1 MDFFKSV
8 FSDDPDPPRSDPDP
22 ESPKKPSQSE
32 EDDAPDAKL
41 DPNPN
46 PSAGGGWSFG
56 GLIKTLTTKSES
68 VIEIYRRDLQEFGT
82 GLKHETAAFREVA
95 SRVVKELPAS
105 IEVGASEFGSSV
117 LKGTAEIISHGK
129 EALLAVDTDTDENAQ
144 NHSNQGVISKP
155 FSRFDAQVRAIQ
167 NDVNTYV
174 EEPDDLDDYNQWKLE
189 FVLDDKGEE
198 IQNLLEENGAME
210 GIYNRIVPKNV
221 DQETF
226 WFRYFYRVYKLK
238 QAEDVRASLVKRA
251 IMREDEEELS
261 WDVEDEDED
270 DETTREVGEKNSEKM
285 EKENRELGNKDS
297 EKIVKK
303 EESVEESGVG
313 TSVVSLEKGENE
325 VKVDAGDKGILTMT
339 SENVSVSDEKI
350 QLEVKKDELAVKS
363 DEKVAME
370 RKVDSGESTK
380 ESSVPVVASQAPEEE
395 DLGWDEIEDLSSSD
409 EKKVNLGSP
418 ANRDNVRKRLSAAD
432 EEEDLNWDIEDD
444 DEPVKA

>member
-8 FSDDPDPPRSDPDP
+8 FAEDSDP
-22 ESPKKPSQSE
+22 ESSKKSSQSD
-32 EDDAPDAKL
+32 EDDGPDAKP
-41 DPNPN
+41 DPNPNPN

-68 VIEIYRRDLQEFGT
+68 VIETYRRDLQEFGT
-82 GLKHETAAFREVA
+82 GLKNETAAFREVA

-117 LKGTAEIISHGK
+117 LKGTAEIISQGK
-129 EALLAVDTDTDENAQ
+129 EALLAIDTETDENSR
-144 NHSNQGVISKP
+144 NVSNQGLISKP

-174 EEPDDLDDYNQWKLE
+174 EESEDLDDYNQWKLG
-189 FVLDDKGEE
+189 FVLDEKGEE

-251 IMREDEEELS
+251 IMRDDEEELS
-261 WDVEDEDED
+261 WDVEDEEDD
-270 DETTREVGEKNSEKM
+270 DETPREVGGKNSEKI
-285 EKENRELGNKDS
+285 EEENRELVDKDS
-297 EKIVKK
+297 EKIVE
-303 EESVEESGVG
+303 EESVEESGAG
-313 TSVVSLEKGENE
+313 TSAVALEKRENE
-325 VKVDAGDKGILTMT
+325 VKEDAVDTVT
-339 SENVSVSDEKI
+339 VSH
-350 QLEVKKDELAVKS
+350 LEPKKNEELAVKS
-363 DEKVAME
+363 DEKELE
-370 RKVDSGESTK
+370 RKVDSVECSKESDIPVAPIKVDAGESSK
-380 ESSVPVVASQAPEEE
+380 ETGVPVQATQAAEEE

-409 EKKVNLGSP
+409 EKKVNVSGS
-418 ANRDNVRKRLSAAD
+418 ANRDDLRKRLSAAD

-444 DEPVKA
+444 DEPAKA

>member
-8 FSDDPDPPRSDPDP
+8 FSDDPDPPRFDPDP

-32 EDDAPDAKL
+32 EDDAPDAKP

-82 GLKHETAAFREVA
+82 GLKHETAAF
-95 SRVVKELPAS
+95 L
-105 IEVGASEFGSSV
+105 
-117 LKGTAEIISHGK
+117 
-129 EALLAVDTDTDENAQ
+129 DTDTDENAQ

-174 EEPDDLDDYNQWKLE
+174 EEPEDLDDYNKWKLE

-270 DETTREVGEKNSEKM
+270 DETTREVGGKNSEKM
-285 EKENRELGNKDS
+285 EKENRELGNKDY

-303 EESVEESGVG
+303 EERM
-313 TSVVSLEKGENE
+313 NY
-325 VKVDAGDKGILTMT
+325 
-339 SENVSVSDEKI
+339 
-350 QLEVKKDELAVKS
+350 
-363 DEKVAME
+363 
-370 RKVDSGESTK
+370 
-380 ESSVPVVASQAPEEE
+380 
-395 DLGWDEIEDLSSSD
+395 
-409 EKKVNLGSP
+409 P
-418 ANRDNVRKRLSAAD
+418 ANRDNMRKRLSAAD

-444 DEPVKA
+444 DEPVKNLKGSFPTLSITFVSIHQFEYFSFLVSLPSILLSIFIMRDIELYSLQIICRVG